1 MIDMKPKDS
10 IKLDIT
16 KLDIKIDIAELDKSE
31 IYLQE
36 NLLPEYGL

>member
-1 MIDMKPKDS
+1 MKPKDS

-31 IYLQE
+31 ICPQE